1 MQLHVGQLLIEAGWG
16 DITLAFSKL
25 AEVFKYNS
33 IHLNFTFQRLSNS
46 NNNDSFLIDGLWK
59 VKVRYVL

>member
-1 MQLHVGQLLIEAGWG
+1 MQLHVGQLFIEAGWG

-33 IHLNFTFQRLSNS
+33 IHLNFTFQRLSIS
-46 NNNDSFLIDGLWK
+46 GYAPEKRHDSLLPKIPT
-59 VKVRYVL
+59 